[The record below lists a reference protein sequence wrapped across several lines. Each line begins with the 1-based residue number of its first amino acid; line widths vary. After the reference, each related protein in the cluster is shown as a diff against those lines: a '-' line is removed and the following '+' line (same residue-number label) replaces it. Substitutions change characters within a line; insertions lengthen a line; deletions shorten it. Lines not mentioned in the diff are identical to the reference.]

1 VFLGLDLGTSELKA
15 LLLDEEGRIAA
26 ESGAPL
32 TLSHPRPLWSEQS
45 PEDWTAALFAAL
57 DRLAA
62 EAPRGLAAV
71 RAIGLSGQMHG
82 AVLLDAAD
90 RPLRPAILWND
101 GRSAAEC
108 AALEAAVPEARA
120 ITGNRVMPGFTAPK
134 LLWVRRHEPE
144 IFARIRSVL
153 LPKDYLR
160 LVLTGEKATDC
171 SDASGTS
178 WLDVGARRW
187 SERLLAATGLDL
199 SHVPRLLEGSAPS
212 GVLRPELARRWGM
225 GAGVI
230 VAAGGGDNAASAVG
244 LGLTEPGE
252 GFLSLG
258 TSGVIFAVSEGFRP
272 CPETA
277 VHAFCHALPGR
288 WHQMS
293 VMLSAAGSLAW
304 ASRALGR
311 PIPALLEAAAALG
324 AAGEA
329 RAPLFLPYLSGERTP
344 HDDPAL
350 RGAFLGLSDGHGA
363 GDLAYAVLE
372 GVGFGLR
379 DGLAALGAAGPLP
392 AALVLCGGGA
402 RSPFW
407 AELLADILGLPLRLA
422 DAAAGGAAL
431 GAARLGALA
440 AGGTLAEMC
449 RPAPVVAE
457 YRPDPARAARL
468 AQRYALFRAALPA
481 GRALPPEGV
490 AP

>member
-1 VFLGLDLGTSELKA
+1 MYLGIDLGTSELKA
-15 LLLDEEGRIAA
+15 VLLEPGKGVCA
-26 ESGAPL
+26 EARAPL
-32 TLSHPRPLWSEQS
+32 RLSHPHPLWSEQD
-45 PEDWTAALFAAL
+45 PGEWVAALEAAL
-57 DRLAA
+57 GQLAREAPVLLAA
-62 EAPRGLAAV
+62 T

-108 AALEAAVPEARA
+108 AELEAGMPEFRTL
-120 ITGNRVMPGFTAPK
+120 TGNRVMPGFTAPK

-144 IFARIRSVL
+144 TFARLRHVL

-178 WLDVGARRW
+178 WLDVGRRRW

-199 SHVPRLLEGSAPS
+199 SAMPRLLEGNMPS
-212 GVLRPELARRWGM
+212 GTFRPALARRFGM
-225 GAGVI
+225 GEGVI

-244 LGLTEPGE
+244 LGVIDPGA

-258 TSGVIFAVSEGFRP
+258 TSGVIFVVSAGFRP
-272 CPETA
+272 CPEKT
-277 VHAFCHALPGR
+277 VHAFCHALPER

-293 VMLSAAGSLAW
+293 VMLSAGGALHWLA
-304 ASRALGR
+304 RLFEK
-311 PIPALLEAAAALG
+311 PIETALLPAAASLD

-329 RAPLFLPYLSGERTP
+329 RAPLFLPYLTGERTP

-363 GDLAYAVLE
+363 ADLAYAVME

-379 DGLAALGAAGPLP
+379 DGLLALGEAGERPEELI
-392 AALVLCGGGA
+392 LCGGGA

-407 AELLADILGLPLRLA
+407 AQLLADCLGLRLA
-422 DAAAGGAAL
+422 VAEEGVSGAAV
-431 GAARLGALA
+431 GAARLGWLA
-440 AGGTLAEMC
+440 AGGRLEEVCPPVHPRAVYVPRMERAE
-449 RPAPVVAE
+449 
-457 YRPDPARAARL
+457 RL
-468 AQRYALFRAALPA
+468 LRRHERFRAALPA
-481 GRALPPEGV
+481 GRALPPEE
-490 AP
+490 